1 MKLVLTNENGIA
13 VPRVGSALEA
23 DKKINLALEIS
34 VIVHAP
40 KASWTTA
47 QRRPVDVRGDGL
59 PPAGGMSLA
68 RSARHVKVHQD
79 ASNPAGGQ
87 QNQAI
92 GRTKGGLNTK
102 LSAWVDSQG
111 QPVSLS
117 LAPRQAA
124 DVNIAQGA
132 PAVAENDDC
141 CRQGLRQRRVPGAI
155 AAMGKPGLYSTP
167 LQLAPAHQLAPRP
180 LPQAAQ
186 GRELIPTIETQPEG
200 WDTL

>member
-1 MKLVLTNENGIA
+1 MLEHVFKIENRCFETYLKLETSMKLVLTNENGIA

-79 ASNPAGGQ
+79 ASNPAGA
-87 QNQAI
+87 NKI
-92 GRTKGGLNTK
+92 RRLDVPK
-102 LSAWVDSQG
+102 SA
-111 QPVSLS
+111 
-117 LAPRQAA
+117 
-124 DVNIAQGA
+124 
-132 PAVAENDDC
+132 
-141 CRQGLRQRRVPGAI
+141 
-155 AAMGKPGLYSTP
+155 
-167 LQLAPAHQLAPRP
+167 
-180 LPQAAQ
+180 
-186 GRELIPTIETQPEG
+186 
-200 WDTL
+200 